1 MKTILLGW
9 NGWARMQHGAS
20 GKIRV
25 IDAAITFASALLV
38 AVTWAMI
45 HR

>member
-9 NGWARMQHGAS
+9 NGWVRMQHGSS
-20 GKIRV
+20 GKVRAV
-25 IDAAITFASALLV
+25 DAGITFASALLV
-38 AVTWAMI
+38 VMTWAMI